1 MCEYILR
8 VCIYFKRA
16 KAKRIIAWRR
26 SFLFVSK
33 RHRRDF
39 FSHEAAVFLD
49 ERRQDPN
56 EPNSKEESFVR
67 NRSSSSDIEN
77 ERYAHTVLLRA
88 HNTRARVE

>member
-1 MCEYILR
+1 MLCSICARACVR

-33 RHRRDF
+33 GQAT
-39 FSHEAAVFLD
+39 ETKAK
-49 ERRQDPN
+49 DPN
-56 EPNSKEESFVR
+56 ETNSKQESFVR